1 MAASSSRSRLEER
14 VKNERKKDEGRAFFP
29 CEVSS
34 SSGSCLPC
42 LRDHDDVT
50 CPLVLREVGK
60 LSNAFSYLYTGDRQE
75 KVDWERVLDVST
87 RNICHKV
94 LQ

>member
-14 VKNERKKDEGRAFFP
+14 VKKERKKDEGRAFFP

-42 LRDHDDVT
+42 LRDCDDVT
-50 CPLVLREVGK
+50 CPLVLRGVGR
-60 LSNAFSYLYTGDRQE
+60 LSNAFSYLSTADRQG
-75 KVDWERVLDVST
+75 KGDWERVLDVST
-87 RNICHKV
+87 CNICHKV
-94 LQ
+94 SQ